1 MNQFIEWVSWKKAL
15 FFTVLLAIVYI
26 LINYSNMGVAGLL
39 QVTNGANILDFEFGY
54 TTSMAYDLLTA
65 LGNDGRSF
73 YITKILPLDFPF
85 PFTYM
90 LCYFGWIA
98 LMGKYAIPKSALK
111 LLLTIPVLAMVFD
124 WTENIGIIAM
134 IRNYPLLPTWAVMT
148 GSIAGMLKTVLTI
161 CSWAVMILLLAII
174 ILRKAMRK

>member
-1 MNQFIEWVSWKKAL
+1 
-15 FFTVLLAIVYI
+15 
-26 LINYSNMGVAGLL
+26 
-39 QVTNGANILDFEFGY
+39 
-54 TTSMAYDLLTA
+54 
-65 LGNDGRSF
+65 
-73 YITKILPLDFPF
+73 
-85 PFTYM
+85 M

-111 LLLTIPVLAMVFD
+111 LLLAIPVLAMLFD

-134 IRNYPLLPTWAVMT
+134 LRNYPLLPTWAVMM